1 MVLYLLAHFFK
12 ASTLK
17 VPWLSE
23 WLVLLNQ
30 TLYSSLFNSDW
41 GSIRVFLQPIAQSE
55 YLLFFHDYFI
65 GFWYE
70 LQISWHWNRWTNIWI
85 HLVNYR
91 YQYYLPLL
99 CQLVLYLQYRFK
111 EYTSFLLILVDLL
124 DLGITKDI
132 TFCRGLKAIREI
144 LKSKDLLGHRERK
157 T

>member
-1 MVLYLLAHFFK
+1 MLILLIYCNKIIKSQFNVYNMVLYLLAHFFK

-65 GFWYE
+65 GFWYVI
-70 LQISWHWNRWTNIWI
+70 QICSHWNWWNEFINSCSKLSISILLTVALYTILLSMSNMTSRYWLSSWKYFIW
-85 HLVNYR
+85 R
-91 YQYYLPLL
+91 
-99 CQLVLYLQYRFK
+99 
-111 EYTSFLLILVDLL
+111 T
-124 DLGITKDI
+124 
-132 TFCRGLKAIREI
+132 
-144 LKSKDLLGHRERK
+144 
-157 T
+157 